1 MELVGHLVC
10 KRTKIDSVSC
20 TGGLNDYLLLAL
32 MLNKMR
38 TKLLRVGVN
47 TSKCQYLYN
56 FFSLMEK
63 MMMTYYKL
71 NWPRIAIQTSSGLL
85 MTSDK
90 NKERSMKHARGLT
103 DLKMR

>member
-20 TGGLNDYLLLAL
+20 TGRLDDYLLLAL

-38 TKLLRVGVN
+38 TKLLRVGIN
-47 TSKCQYLYN
+47 TKRRYVYI
-56 FFSLMEK
+56 FSLMEK